1 MLQTNE
7 ELRMRRILHFAR
19 QLPALQAQH
28 RPFVPDFV
36 PFMGQNNRLDPIQQ
50 EPEHTFLGQ
59 PFSSAHVD
67 SAAVE
72 AAFIRWNAAA
82 VEAALEAQDN
92 APLTALMHVGEVPP
106 SQATSIVDS
115 SEEKTEDAEGSQ
127 VAEDLVESEGIQ
139 VGEGGPNDTGS
150 AHVDRLRNFMLR
162 AGSATAEMIDEDGDG
177 EDAVR
182 DPMVTGL
189 YDTLLPDDID
199 ARNQLGN
206 KIHATIDAIV
216 HVAQCCQNLEIKLAL
231 NEFTGGYASQA
242 RGLISEDMTMA
253 RVLREQ
259 LDDAVNSN
267 APYVIVEALYEV
279 ANGQFQ
285 EGKMKYDEFR
295 RRVGKLLSD
304 DLPASFDPCTAD
316 IEKFEHALFIS
327 KRLSG
332 KASHKVMVGNAN
344 ATPCITPAAKKK
356 ARRGGS
362 KSSSSTIQSELL
374 PK

>member
-36 PFMGQNNRLDPIQQ
+36 PFIGQNNRLDPIQQ

-72 AAFIRWNAAA
+72 AAFIRWNA
-82 VEAALEAQDN
+82 ENEAQDN
-92 APLTALMHVGEVPP
+92 APLTALLHVGEVPP

-115 SEEKTEDAEGSQ
+115 SEETTAEGAEGSQ

-139 VGEGGPNDTGS
+139 VGEGGPNDTG
-150 AHVDRLRNFMLR
+150 LEE
-162 AGSATAEMIDEDGDG
+162 ATAEMIDEDGDG
-177 EDAVR
+177 EDEVR
-182 DPMVTGL
+182 APMVTGL

-199 ARNQLGN
+199 ERNQLGN

-242 RGLISEDMTMA
+242 RGLISEDMMMA

-267 APYVIVEALYEV
+267 APYVNVEALYEV

-304 DLPASFDPCTAD
+304 DLPASLDPCTAD
-316 IEKFEHALFIS
+316 IEKFEHALFTS